1 MSRIAVMG
9 SGSWGTAFSMVL
21 SDAGNDVVLWGKDAE
36 VADAINLRHEN
47 PQYHPGVPLPE
58 TIRATLDVE
67 EALDGAD
74 QVVLALPSHV
84 FRDNLT
90 AWRDLL
96 SAGLPDRQPGQGHR
110 AGLPPCG

>member
-1 MSRIAVMG
+1 
-9 SGSWGTAFSMVL
+9 MVL
-21 SDAGNDVVLWGKDAE
+21 SDAGNDVLLWGKDAE
-36 VADAINLRHEN
+36 VAEAINRRHEN

-58 TIRATLDVE
+58 AIRATLDVE

-96 SAGLPDRQPGQGHR
+96 SAGLPDRQPVPR
-110 AGLPPCG
+110 ASSSAPACG